1 MFAGGKNGISA
12 TTSLA
17 RNGFVF
23 DWTFHR
29 PRPAALREQSDG
41 PSGSSRRR
49 NERNLPTCRWL
60 NLERGTSVVTC
71 KRRGLLDIARR
82 DIRQLGRDN
91 NRRYYRNRCALTNN
105 WSRAWCCTVA
115 RSSRYCRIRHDRSCD
130 HFGIGVALVG
140 AAKQSC
146 SPMKTKIDL
155 PLRVSRKR
163 VEPTAGQ
170 PMCASPRKRKF
181 PEHYRFR
188 KAPGRPTGF
197 RTLQIS

>member
-1 MFAGGKNGISA
+1 MVAVGKNGISA

-91 NRRYYRNRCALTNN
+91 NRRYSRNRCAPKAEV
-105 WSRAWCCTVA
+105 SRALPVPQGTWT
-115 RSSRYCRIRHDRSCD
+115 SDRISNPSNK
-130 HFGIGVALVG
+130 L
-140 AAKQSC
+140 
-146 SPMKTKIDL
+146 
-155 PLRVSRKR
+155 KR
-163 VEPTAGQ
+163 VT
-170 PMCASPRKRKF
+170 S
-181 PEHYRFR
+181 
-188 KAPGRPTGF
+188 
-197 RTLQIS
+197 ISAACSAADTHGE